1 MSNKKATKRALLTSI
16 LAICLC
22 LVMLIGST
30 FAWFT
35 DTASTG
41 VNKIVAGNLDVDI
54 IGANDEN
61 HVEKLNF
68 TKAASAGNEQLL
80 WEPGCRYLTEGFRI
94 ANKGNLALKWK
105 AQVNMDSIVNG
116 KVVNTA
122 KDGVSLLDV
131 IDFYLVTSKD
141 VNDMG
146 TALDEFSGNLTA
158 KTNSDVYYIKGVM
171 QTTAGN
177 DYQNLTLEGITI
189 TVLATQDTVEADSFT
204 DQYDADAQYP
214 VAASGSVTLGEGN
227 TVEKEVTIVSAK
239 KTEDG
244 EQHVAKAV
252 VPAGAVAE
260 TPDVKQMT
268 LSVTNAAK
276 PATLTVESSQSSN
289 TLEVKMIGLSENN
302 TTPITV
308 SLFVGKGLE
317 GFQLY
322 HHNTAMTQKGS
333 VAEIG
338 DQEYYY
344 DSATGIV
351 TFKTK
356 TFSPFTCVYNKGNW
370 SGSTGDGYSTPVDT
384 ENKVVTIANAEELAL
399 FAKQVNGGTS
409 YAGYTVKLVN
419 DIDLGANMWTPIGN
433 KNKTFMGIFDGQGYT
448 ISNLV
453 CSEAARC
460 DVGLF
465 GFTKDGEIKN
475 FTLHNAEVKGYL
487 NVGAVAGTPYTSKYS
502 NIKLTGNVQVDGYAY
517 VGGMFGKNAY
527 ANLTDLTIDVD
538 AGSYVKADSGGYR
551 TYIGGLVGFMG
562 EGSHVVKNVTSN
574 INVIGSTCDVGGIT
588 GIAHYGNT
596 FINCTSSG
604 NVTLTNAPDEG
615 DQLEIGG
622 IAGVWHNETGC
633 TVTFTNCKFTGVL
646 STSLNG
652 MDKTADLDDWYKI
665 TGRKYGD
672 GTGTLI
678 IDGQTVDNH

>member
-384 ENKVVTIANAEELAL
+384 ENKVVTIATAEELAL
-399 FAKQVNGGTS
+399 FAKQVTTDKVNYS
-409 YAGYTVKLVN
+409 GYTVNITN
-419 DIDLGANMWTPIGN
+419 DIDLGANFWKPINAKGRMSGITINGN
-433 KNKTFMGIFDGQGYT
+433 GHT
-448 ISNLV
+448 ISNMTV
-453 CSEAARC
+453 KDYTNSSGYGAGFIG
-460 DVGLF
+460 DTSGSITIKNIT
-465 GFTKDGEIKN
+465 FTK
-475 FTLHNAEVKGYL
+475 A
-487 NVGAVAGTPYTSKYS
+487 
-502 NIKLTGNVQVDGYAY
+502 
-517 VGGMFGKNAY
+517 
-527 ANLTDLTIDVD
+527 
-538 AGSYVKADSGGYR
+538 
-551 TYIGGLVGFMG
+551 
-562 EGSHVVKNVTSN
+562 NVTFGN
-574 INVIGSTCDVGGIT
+574 
-588 GIAHYGNT
+588 HPYYGN
-596 FINCTSSG
+596 
-604 NVTLTNAPDEG
+604 
-615 DQLEIGG
+615 IGG
-622 IAGVWHNETGC
+622 IVMGYTYGTTLFENVTVTNSTIWGYGKIGCLLGMGADPGVNVTFRNCVSKDNTIYGTYNLGGLAGNIQRSRAGADNAKVENCTVENVNVVYDKDEKYIDLNNASATFKSNDRTDGTDVIKTVSGKWWIYQGYYWGGYGDYYVSYGCSEYDAPVTGC
-633 TVTFTNCKFTGVL
+633 DYALANSEYCVTK
-646 STSLNG
+646 
-652 MDKTADLDDWYKI
+652 
-665 TGRKYGD
+665 
-672 GTGTLI
+672 
-678 IDGQTVDNH
+678 

>member
-41 VNKIVAGNLDVDI
+41 VNKIVSGNLDVDI
-54 IGANDEN
+54 VDEN
-61 HVEKLNF
+61 GTHLDSLSFQNKEND
-68 TKAASAGNEQLL
+68 TKIL
-80 WEPGCRYLTEGFRI
+80 WEPGASFLTQGFKI
-94 ANKGNLALKWK
+94 QNGGNLALKWK
-105 AQVNMDSIVNG
+105 MEVNKNG
-116 KVVNTA
+116 AVAGVVENSNGNA
-122 KDGVSLLDV
+122 SKSLLDV
-131 IDFYLVTSKD
+131 IDFCVVKSIEKNAEAVSIDDFVGHL
-141 VNDMG
+141 G
-146 TALDEFSGNLTA
+146 A
-158 KTNSDVYYIKGVM
+158 KTTDSVTYYIKGTM

-177 DYQNLTLEGITI
+177 DYQDLTLEGITI

-204 DQYDADAQYP
+204 DQYDALAQYP
-214 VAASGSVTLGEGN
+214 IAASGNVTLNESAEV
-227 TVEKEVTIVSAK
+227 TEAVTIVSAK

-252 VPAGAVAE
+252 VPAGAKAE
-260 TPDVKQMT
+260 AEDVKQMT

-276 PATLTVESSQSSN
+276 PATLTIESDQSSN

-302 TTPITV
+302 TELITV

-322 HHNTAMTQKGS
+322 HHSKAMTQKDS
-333 VAEIG
+333 VANIG

-384 ENKVVTIANAEELAL
+384 ENRVVTIATAEELAL
-399 FAKQVNGGTS
+399 FAKQVNEGNS
-409 YAGYTVKLVN
+409 YKDYTVKLAN
-419 DIDLGANMWTPIGN
+419 DIDLGANMWTPIG
-433 KNKTFMGIFDGQGYT
+433 KSGKTFQGIFDGQGYT

-453 CSEAARC
+453 CSEAAQC

-465 GFTKDGEIKN
+465 GVTTDGEIKN
-475 FTLHNAEVKGYL
+475 FTLHNAKVKGYL
-487 NVGAVAGTPYTSKYS
+487 DVGAVAGTPYTSKYTD
-502 NIKLTGNVQVDGYAY
+502 IELTGNVQVDGYAY

-538 AGSYVKADSGGYR
+538 VGSYVKADSEGYR

-562 EGSHVVKNVTSN
+562 EGSHVVENVTSN

-604 NVTLTNAPDEG
+604 NVTLTNAQDEG

-622 IAGVWHNETGC
+622 IAGVWHDQTSY
-633 TVTFTNCKFTGVL
+633 TVTFTDCKFTGVL
-646 STSLNG
+646 STSLKG